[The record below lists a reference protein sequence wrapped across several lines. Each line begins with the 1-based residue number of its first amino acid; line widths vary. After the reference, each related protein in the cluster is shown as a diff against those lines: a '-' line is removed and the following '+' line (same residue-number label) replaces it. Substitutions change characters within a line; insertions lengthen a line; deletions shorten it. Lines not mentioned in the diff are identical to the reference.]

1 MLVIGIAGGSGCGKS
16 TFVRNIMEQL
26 PPENVALISQDNYY
40 NDNSHLPL
48 EERHQLNFDH
58 PNAID
63 FKLLVEQLSILK
75 QGKSI
80 EMPEYSYLTCTRA
93 EETVTV
99 EPKPIII
106 VEGMMSLVQEKLR
119 KLFDISIFIDVD
131 DDERLIRCIQRDIA
145 ERGRDVE
152 AVIERYQRTVKP
164 MHLAFIAP
172 SKYHADVIVPLG
184 GQNEAA
190 KNMIVKMILQKLI
203 DESENS

>member
-16 TFVRNIMEQL
+16 TFVRNIMDQL
-26 PPENVALISQDNYY
+26 PPDSVALISQDNYY
-40 NDNSHLPL
+40 RDNSHLPL

-63 FKLLVEQLSILK
+63 FELLIEQLKDLK
-75 QGKSI
+75 AGKAI
-80 EMPEYSYLTCTRA
+80 NMPQYSYITCTRS
-93 EETVTV
+93 EKTINVN
-99 EPKPIII
+99 PKAIII
-106 VEGMMSLVQEKLR
+106 VEGMMSLVQEELR

-145 ERGRDVE
+145 ERERNVE
-152 AVIERYQRTVKP
+152 SVIERYQRTVKP

-184 GQNEAA
+184 GQNTAA
-190 KNMIVKMILQKLI
+190 KNMIVRMIMQKLL
-203 DESENS
+203 DT